1 VVGLRRVGAAL
12 ARALPGLIGLA
23 LLAAPARGQAPAAS
37 VPYTV
42 QVAALSDAEAAIDL
56 SGELLRDGFPAY
68 VVRAE
73 GAVGSVFR
81 VRVAA
86 FGDRVSAD
94 RYAVA
99 LGERRGGV
107 PRPAL
112 AEAIPAGILP
122 LAPIR
127 LFRVEGPARATVLE
141 WGAAGVALR
150 VGPADGPAVYR
161 REDGTTFEAWWAA
174 PAEGGGREEV
184 ARLALDDAA
193 AADDEPAVRDA
204 LFRQRLRLVAD
215 QTGLDADALEGAA
228 VRGAPG
234 ERHLVVWR
242 RVDGGVAVLGVARAA
257 ASPASRAAEDW
268 LGGVPPVQAPARL
281 VIQPGPAAA
290 ERAPDATG
298 DPASEDL
305 PTTDGAGAPGD
316 APERE
321 PAAEAPSGEVPAGE
335 APSGEAAPP
344 AAEPAEAPAGE
355 ARADE
360 APALE
365 AEPAEAA
372 AVPVVEGD
380 GWRAR
385 RDGIWTVL
393 EAGGA
398 TWRALVGAPRDGT
411 DDLLVLEVAG
421 GRELVR
427 LAPR

>member
-1 VVGLRRVGAAL
+1 VGRLPRAGAAL
-12 ARALPGLIGLA
+12 ARALPGLAALA
-23 LLAAPARGQAPAAS
+23 LIAVPARAQAPAAS

-73 GAVGSVFR
+73 GAVGSVVR

-99 LGERRGGV
+99 LGQRRGGA

-127 LFRVEGPARATVLE
+127 LFRVEGAGRTTVLD

-150 VGPADGPAVYR
+150 VGPEDGPAEYR
-161 REDGTTFEAWWAA
+161 NEDGTTFEAWWAA

-193 AADDEPAVRDA
+193 AAEDEPAVRDA

-215 QTGLDADALEGAA
+215 QTGLDPSVLEEAA

-257 ASPASRAAEDW
+257 ASPASRGADDW
-268 LGGVPPVQAPARL
+268 LGGVPPDEAPARL
-281 VIQPGPAAA
+281 VLQLDPSA
-290 ERAPDATG
+290 G
-298 DPASEDL
+298 D
-305 PTTDGAGAPGD
+305 
-316 APERE
+316 
-321 PAAEAPSGEVPAGE
+321 
-335 APSGEAAPP
+335 EAAP
-344 AAEPAEAPAGE
+344 ADAPADP
-355 ARADE
+355 AD
-360 APALE
+360 AQADAQ
-365 AEPAEAA
+365 AE

-385 RDGIWTVL
+385 RDGAWTLL

-398 TWRALVGAPRDGT
+398 TWRALVGAPRDGEEN
-411 DDLLVLEVAG
+411 LLVLDVAD